1 MNQPPRPDSTPEE
14 LEAELAAARARIAD
28 LERSLARPGRD
39 PEEAGRRGAEALHQS
54 LVDNLPLSIMTFDRH
69 GRVTFVNRF
78 HLEHFAKGRLDAAFF
93 LGRRVM
99 ELPGLVSAGL
109 GQALAMLLE
118 GFPVTLE
125 SVFVPQLAGGGSAWQ
140 SIKGIPWFED
150 GRVSG
155 GILIREDVTQR
166 REAEEALRSSEE
178 HLRIIAD
185 NTYDWEYW
193 RGPDG
198 RYVWVSPASEHITGL
213 PPEVF
218 VGDSAIHIRS
228 VIHPDDR
235 QKWVEHLDEVDHSRP
250 DHRNMELRVVKPSGE
265 IVWVSHVCKAIFGKD
280 GEYLG
285 RRGCNRD
292 ITDRK
297 RAETELLATL
307 DELSAIHKSAPVL
320 MMLFDRE
327 TRVRKVNQAA
337 AAFIGQAEGD
347 ILGARCGDMLG
358 CPNHDE
364 APQGCG
370 TGIPCRN
377 CDLSR
382 TIRDTFSDGKSRQGV
397 EFWLQTRTGSDLAPR
412 CLLLSADLLQGLDEP
427 RVLVCALDVTDQK
440 NQERSLV
447 RAKEEAE
454 AANEAKSA
462 FLANM
467 SHELRTPLNGIMG
480 MLQLMQTTPLNA
492 EQDEFVSMAL
502 RSTDRLTRLLTD
514 LLDLSKIEAG
524 RLDILREEFSPRE
537 LAESVAELFSVTAR
551 ERGVSLLHSIDPAVP
566 ARLVGDEARV
576 RQILFNLVGNSL
588 KFTDI
593 GSILL
598 EMTPVETPEHGRMRI
613 LFSVH
618 DTGIGIPENR
628 FRELFKPFV
637 QLEGSYTRRHQGAGL
652 GLAIVHR
659 LVELMDG
666 RIFVESTPGH
676 GTSIHVVLPFALPGQ
691 DAPATIPAEP
701 GSREKPSALR
711 ILLAEDE
718 PSNQLYM
725 QRLLGKMGH
734 GTRLAENGLQAV
746 ELWRAENLDCI
757 LMDIQMPV
765 MGGIEATGIIRA
777 SNVPGR
783 DSRIPIIALTAY
795 AMTGDREKFLGQG
808 MDDYVS
814 KPLSRDDLEKA
825 LARLPRKP

>member
-1 MNQPPRPDSTPEE
+1 MTHLSRSTTPEE

-39 PEEAGRRGAEALHQS
+39 PEEASRRGAEALHQS
-54 LVDNLPLSIMTFDRH
+54 LVDNLPLSIMTFDRE

-78 HLEHFAKGRLDAAFF
+78 HLEHFAKSRLDAAFF

-99 ELPGLVSAGL
+99 DLPGLVSAGL

-118 GFPVTLE
+118 GFPVVQE

-140 SIKGIPWFED
+140 SVKGIPWFED

-166 REAEEALRSSEE
+166 REAEEALRASEE

-213 PPEVF
+213 APEVF

-235 QKWVEHLDEVDHSRP
+235 QKWVEHLDEVDASHP
-250 DHRNMELRVVKPSGE
+250 DHRSMELRVVKPSGE
-265 IVWVSHVCKAIFGKD
+265 IVWVSHVCKAIFGKC

-337 AAFIGQAEGD
+337 AAFIGQAEGN
-347 ILGARCGDMLG
+347 ILGVRCGDMLG
-358 CPNHDE
+358 CPNHDA
-364 APQGCG
+364 APHGCG

-382 TIRDTFSDGKSRQGV
+382 TIRDTFADGISRQGV
-397 EFWLQTRTGSDLAPR
+397 EFWLQTRTGSGLSPR

-440 NQERSLV
+440 NQEQSLV

-454 AANEAKSA
+454 AANESKSA

-480 MLQLMQTTPLNA
+480 MLQLIQTTPLNA

-524 RLDILREEFSPRE
+524 RLDILREEFSPKE
-537 LAESVAELFSVTAR
+537 LADSVSELFSVTAR
-551 ERGVSLLHSIDPAVP
+551 ERGVSLLLSIDPAVP

-588 KFTDI
+588 KFTDR
-593 GSILL
+593 GTILL
-598 EMTPVETPEHGRMRI
+598 EMTPVGAPEGGRTRI

-618 DTGIGIPENR
+618 DTGIGIAEDKFP
-628 FRELFKPFV
+628 ELFKPFV
-637 QLEGSYTRRHQGAGL
+637 QLEGSYTRRYQGAGL
-652 GLAIVHR
+652 GLAIVRR
-659 LVELMDG
+659 LAELMDG
-666 RIFVESTPGH
+666 RIFVESTPGD
-676 GTSIHVVLPFALPGQ
+676 GSSFHVVLPFALPGQ
-691 DAPATIPAEP
+691 VAQATASAGPEA
-701 GSREKPSALR
+701 REKPAGLR

-718 PSNQLYM
+718 PSNQLYL

-734 GTRLAENGLQAV
+734 ATRLAENGLQAV
-746 ELWRAENLDCI
+746 ELWRAEDFDCI

-765 MGGIEATGIIRA
+765 MGGIEATGIIRSSRA
-777 SNVPGR
+777 PGR
-783 DSRIPIIALTAY
+783 DSRIPVIALTAY

-814 KPLSRDDLEKA
+814 KPLSRDDLEKV